1 VSAVVKLKFSALSV
15 ILVLS
20 LSACSVTKSDESIC
34 QEYSDSLSQ
43 YFYDY
48 GFGTPD
54 PWRHINLL
62 GDLADEASGELNAAL
77 LKDQGAVPFSGFDLP
92 EEQYTA
98 KACEAMGFY
107 TAD

>member
-1 VSAVVKLKFSALSV
+1 MKFPFLVMSVTLVISASG
-15 ILVLS
+15 
-20 LSACSVTKSDESIC
+20 CSVPKSDESIC

-62 GDLADEASGELNAAL
+62 GDLADQSSGELNAAL

-92 EEQYTA
+92 EGQYTA
-98 KACEAMGFY
+98 QVCEALGFY